1 MINKIYDVLERE
13 INKIYIKKEE
23 RIFYLDF
30 REQK

>member
-30 REQK
+30 